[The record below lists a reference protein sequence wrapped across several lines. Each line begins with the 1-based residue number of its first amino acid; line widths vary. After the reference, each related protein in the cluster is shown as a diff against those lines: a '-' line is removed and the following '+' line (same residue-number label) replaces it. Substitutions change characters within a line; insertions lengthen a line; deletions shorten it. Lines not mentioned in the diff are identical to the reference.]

1 MCACDCGIARKAAGS
16 RANPEEIGAD
26 TGPARQDRTLAGAR
40 HDGTPRSTRPKW
52 RRLALRAGHGR
63 DADGFGLTD
72 GAVPVRR
79 RAGGRV
85 KGNGAR
91 TGRGNCQGRSFCR
104 RVNEGARAEGSG
116 WRLRWWHARAGR
128 GEKAAEAVAAGA
140 RPDCQLAD
148 AEELIAH
155 LAETRRGKLADRAK
169 AAGFPGE
176 SAEGHRRLRQCLAAS
191 RVLLTHA
198 VQVRGRVGSRRRG
211 SQALAGSLEALGVQ
225 RV

>member
-1 MCACDCGIARKAAGS
+1 MCARVCGIARKAAGS
-16 RANPEEIGAD
+16 RANPDEIGAE

-40 HDGTPRSTRPKW
+40 HDGTPRSTRRKW
-52 RRLALRAGHGR
+52 RRLAPRADHGS
-63 DADGFGLTD
+63 DADAFGLTD

-79 RAGGRV
+79 RAGGS

-91 TGRGNCQGRSFCR
+91 TGRGSCQGRSFCR
-104 RVNEGARAEGSG
+104 RVNEGARAEGSR

-128 GEKAAEAVAAGA
+128 GEKAAEVVAAGA
-140 RPDCQLAD
+140 RPDCRLAD

-155 LAETRRGKLADRAK
+155 LAETRRGKLAGRAK
-169 AAGFPGE
+169 AAGSPGE
-176 SAEGHRRLRQCLAAS
+176 SAEGHRRLRQCLAAP

-198 VQVRGRVGSRRRG
+198 VQVRGRAGSRRRG
-211 SQALAGSLEALGVQ
+211 FQALAGPLEALGVQ